1 MSRPVAGEFRD
12 LPLPD
17 TSAIERQ
24 VLCDLVNSP
33 EVLPEVQSLVRR
45 EFFTE
50 PSRAR
55 IWDVIMSLF
64 NERENIDLPS
74 VYSRAGKDFM
84 EEVISRSLEPATPSV
99 AYGHARLLRDAAVQ
113 PRDSVIVRWQTAY
126 LPVHDTTYLRDTLH
140 TIDSVLVDVPISE
153 KGYASENY
161 RVTIRGYRAEM
172 TDIWIRQK
180 ETFVAVP
187 YRKHWSW
194 TLGPQLGVGFTPK
207 GFQPYAGVGATFG
220 YSF

>member
-1 MSRPVAGEFRD
+1 MRKPSIFLVIAVLLAVVASFWLGSSLTRKRYESALNR
-12 LPLPD
+12 PD
-17 TSAIERQ
+17 TVIVEKW
-24 VLCDLVNSP
+24 
-33 EVLPEVQSLVRR
+33 VRD
-45 EFFTE
+45 T
-50 PSRAR
+50 
-55 IWDVIMSLF
+55 I
-64 NERENIDLPS
+64 
-74 VYSRAGKDFM
+74 
-84 EEVISRSLEPATPSV
+84 
-99 AYGHARLLRDAAVQ
+99 VQ

-126 LPVHDTTYLRDTLH
+126 LPVHDTTYLRDTLQVV
-140 TIDSVLVDVPISE
+140 DSVLVDVPISE

-187 YRKHWSW
+187 YRKHWCI

>member
-1 MSRPVAGEFRD
+1 MRKPSIFLVIAFLLAVFASFLLGSSLTRKRYESALNR
-12 LPLPD
+12 PD
-17 TSAIERQ
+17 TVIVEKW
-24 VLCDLVNSP
+24 
-33 EVLPEVQSLVRR
+33 VRD
-45 EFFTE
+45 T
-50 PSRAR
+50 
-55 IWDVIMSLF
+55 I
-64 NERENIDLPS
+64 
-74 VYSRAGKDFM
+74 
-84 EEVISRSLEPATPSV
+84 
-99 AYGHARLLRDAAVQ
+99 VQ

-126 LPVHDTTYLRDTLH
+126 LPVHDTTYLRDTLQVV
-140 TIDSVLVDVPISE
+140 DSVLVDVPISE